1 MNKIA
6 FTFFLIS
13 AAFAANSPFNRV
25 RVASYGQDGVPD
37 EEIID
42 LSICLERNPS
52 VSEKND
58 YESVIGYFADGLYEV
73 SNGGNYLGNVVI
85 YTGGKYCS
93 STTITWNEEKPW
105 PGSGGSFARNFG
117 GIGISDNWDRGF
129 NHLQTDS
136 MRFDFGMTLTHEAVH
151 YFYGL
156 DDEYAKTRVSFL
168 VSADPVSDKITI
180 TDNRTEL
187 EKKRYPTE
195 FHDRLSPYVQ
205 GTPVVFFPVSINAVI
220 PKGLSGKH
228 LYGDGYKVENYAII
242 DQVWDDSD
250 IGMYSFNLKYY
261 RGGRIDILDEGVGEW
276 SLDLP
281 EFSTP
286 NGDGTSM
293 YAMNKSR
300 VAHSIMNYQY
310 DVASSRGCSTNG
322 VDDIQWQWAN
332 LSTEYNINPYS
343 AQGIS
348 GAFCECNFSSGG
360 II

>member
-1 MNKIA
+1 M
-6 FTFFLIS
+6 
-13 AAFAANSPFNRV
+13 
-25 RVASYGQDGVPD
+25 
-37 EEIID
+37 
-42 LSICLERNPS
+42 
-52 VSEKND
+52 
-58 YESVIGYFADGLYEV
+58 

-220 PKGLSGKH
+220 PKESPGSAGGGFLII
-228 LYGDGYKVENYAII
+228 AINAFTRETTS
-242 DQVWDDSD
+242 VR
-250 IGMYSFNLKYY
+250 YY
-261 RGGRIDILDEGVGEW
+261 N
-276 SLDLP
+276 
-281 EFSTP
+281 TP
-286 NGDGTSM
+286 CAWRAITSSCC
-293 YAMNKSR
+293 SR
-300 VAHSIMNYQY
+300 VSLMKRTA
-310 DVASSRGCSTNG
+310 
-322 VDDIQWQWAN
+322 
-332 LSTEYNINPYS
+332 
-343 AQGIS
+343 
-348 GAFCECNFSSGG
+348 
-360 II
+360 